1 VVFAP
6 GQAIESSLKQLA
18 ERRTDIFG
26 VGKGKF
32 KGTLTPE
39 KGIMINAIGGC
50 SRAKTNDRHFLL
62 KYSSCPI
69 KSIDSAKAN

>member
-26 VGKGKF
+26 VGEPPVSALLCNKLSGPSLPSNKVPVLALVSN
-32 KGTLTPE
+32 KLPIPTLVVR
-39 KGIMINAIGGC
+39 K
-50 SRAKTNDRHFLL
+50 LL
-62 KYSSCPI
+62 GSS
-69 KSIDSAKAN
+69 